1 MPNTRILGFRG
12 PAAASRALGAVA
24 AAIVASV
31 LAVAGG
37 SIWQL
42 RQQAEQAARLNADSA
57 TVAVA
62 AHAHQVFS
70 SARHVLE
77 GLAAR
82 LEAAD
87 VQDVQAFK
95 QRFAD
100 GATHALLRA
109 QADNFQALD
118 VLSVVAA
125 DGDLVNFSRGFPAPV
140 MNILGRE
147 GVAES
152 PPGADPQALLIT
164 APRVAIV
171 NGRWTFYVVRQ
182 LHTAD
187 GRLLGIV
194 QAGIRTDYFADF
206 YQRLQV
212 RPQGPG
218 GYPTM
223 LSLLRADGVVLA
235 TAPHDDQRLAR
246 PLQLQPGAAD
256 PLTAVR
262 AVEGFPAQVA
272 ATVHARD
279 YLAAWRTQAGLV
291 AGLALLS
298 AGLLSIT
305 FALLVRVLRRREHEL
320 AADRRLRIQAEQAD
334 RAKTE
339 FLSTI
344 THELR
349 TPMNGVLG
357 TAELLLQPQPPERQ
371 RALVETLLGSG
382 RRLLAI

>member
-152 PPGADPQALLIT
+152 PP
-164 APRVAIV
+164 AP
-171 NGRWTFYVVRQ
+171 
-182 LHTAD
+182 
-187 GRLLGIV
+187 
-194 QAGIRTDYFADF
+194 IR
-206 YQRLQV
+206 
-212 RPQGPG
+212 RPC
-218 GYPTM
+218 
-223 LSLLRADGVVLA
+223 
-235 TAPHDDQRLAR
+235 
-246 PLQLQPGAAD
+246 
-256 PLTAVR
+256 
-262 AVEGFPAQVA
+262 
-272 ATVHARD
+272 
-279 YLAAWRTQAGLV
+279 
-291 AGLALLS
+291 
-298 AGLLSIT
+298 
-305 FALLVRVLRRREHEL
+305 
-320 AADRRLRIQAEQAD
+320 
-334 RAKTE
+334 
-339 FLSTI
+339 
-344 THELR
+344 
-349 TPMNGVLG
+349 
-357 TAELLLQPQPPERQ
+357 
-371 RALVETLLGSG
+371 
-382 RRLLAI
+382 